1 MRSSVLIFW
10 FTDQF
15 KSGAK
20 KERETR
26 SFVVDL
32 KYPVQEQKTPPST
45 AASSI
50 SSTSST
56 DNTPY
61 MQQVRARELAAAAA
75 EMEAKVLS
83 GNYETVSITS
93 DAVSKCSCNYR

>member
-1 MRSSVLIFW
+1 M
-10 FTDQF
+10 DQF

-32 KYPVQEQKTPPST
+32 KYPVQEQKTPLKST
-45 AASSI
+45 AASSTFHST
-50 SSTSST
+50 SSSST

-61 MQQVRARELAAAAA
+61 MQQVRVTMKKLKWSNGVTILVVIIVKIIFIRSFLF
-75 EMEAKVLS
+75 
-83 GNYETVSITS
+83 
-93 DAVSKCSCNYR
+93 

>member
-1 MRSSVLIFW
+1 M
-10 FTDQF
+10 DQF

-32 KYPVQEQKTPPST
+32 KYPVQEQKTPLKST

-50 SSTSST
+50 SGSTSSSST

-61 MQQVRARELAAAAA
+61 MQQVRVTMKKLKWSNGVTILVVIIVKIIFIRSFLF
-75 EMEAKVLS
+75 
-83 GNYETVSITS
+83 
-93 DAVSKCSCNYR
+93 

>member
-1 MRSSVLIFW
+1 LIFE
-10 FTDQF
+10 TDQF

-32 KYPVQEQKTPPST
+32 KYPVQEQKTPLKST
-45 AASSI
+45 AGTSSI
-50 SSTSST
+50 SGSTSSSST

-61 MQQVRARELAAAAA
+61 MQQVRVTMKKLKWSNGVTILVVIIVKIIFIRSFLF
-75 EMEAKVLS
+75 
-83 GNYETVSITS
+83 
-93 DAVSKCSCNYR
+93 

>member
-1 MRSSVLIFW
+1 M
-10 FTDQF
+10 DQF

-32 KYPVQEQKTPPST
+32 KYPVQEQKIPLKST

-50 SSTSST
+50 SSTSSSST

-61 MQQVRARELAAAAA
+61 MQQVRVTMKKLKWSNGVTILVVIIVKIIFIRSFLF
-75 EMEAKVLS
+75 
-83 GNYETVSITS
+83 
-93 DAVSKCSCNYR
+93 

>member
-1 MRSSVLIFW
+1 M
-10 FTDQF
+10 DQF

-32 KYPVQEQKTPPST
+32 KYPVQEQKTPLKST

-50 SSTSST
+50 SSTSSSST

-61 MQQVRARELAAAAA
+61 MQQVRVTMKKLKWSNGVTILVVIIVKIIFIRSFLF
-75 EMEAKVLS
+75 
-83 GNYETVSITS
+83 
-93 DAVSKCSCNYR
+93 

>member
-1 MRSSVLIFW
+1 MIFE
-10 FTDQF
+10 TDQF

-32 KYPVQEQKTPPST
+32 KYPVQEQKIPLKST

-50 SSTSST
+50 SSTSSSST

-61 MQQVRARELAAAAA
+61 MQQVRVTMKKLKWSNGVTILVVIIVKIIFIRSFLF
-75 EMEAKVLS
+75 
-83 GNYETVSITS
+83 
-93 DAVSKCSCNYR
+93 

>member
-1 MRSSVLIFW
+1 M
-10 FTDQF
+10 DQF

-32 KYPVQEQKTPPST
+32 KYPVQEQKIPLKST
-45 AASSI
+45 AASSTFHST
-50 SSTSST
+50 SSSST

-93 DAVSKCSCNYR
+93 DAGAV

>member
-1 MRSSVLIFW
+1 MRSFFFLIFE
-10 FTDQF
+10 TDQF

-32 KYPVQEQKTPPST
+32 KYPVQEQKTPLKST
-45 AASSI
+45 AGTSSI
-50 SSTSST
+50 SGSTSSSST

-93 DAVSKCSCNYR
+93 DAGAV

>member
-1 MRSSVLIFW
+1 M
-10 FTDQF
+10 DQF

-32 KYPVQEQKTPPST
+32 KYPVQEQKTPLKST

-50 SSTSST
+50 SSTSSSST

-83 GNYETVSITS
+83 GNYET
-93 DAVSKCSCNYR
+93 